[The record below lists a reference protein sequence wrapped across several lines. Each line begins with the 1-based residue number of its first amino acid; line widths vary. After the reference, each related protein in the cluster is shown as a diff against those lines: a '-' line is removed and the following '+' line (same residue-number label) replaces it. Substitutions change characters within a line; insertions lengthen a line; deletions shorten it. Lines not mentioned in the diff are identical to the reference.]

1 MPSQAREAFSAVGR
15 FAQPDPLFII
25 ISGPSG
31 VGKDSVIK
39 RMQELDHSFHF
50 VVTATDRPKR
60 PGEVDGI
67 DYCFVTTS
75 EFERMIAEGEL
86 LEHAL
91 VYGQHKGV
99 PRTHVRQ
106 ALNSGLDVILR
117 LDVQGTATVQRLI
130 PETLTVFLAP
140 PSVEI
145 LISRLCRRAGDS
157 PEQIERRLLIALDEM
172 RRLDEFK
179 YAVVNREGRLD
190 DTVRDVVS
198 IIVAEKCRTGR
209 TKVRV

>member
-1 MPSQAREAFSAVGR
+1 MPSQATEAFSAVGR

-86 LEHAL
+86 LEHAVPAVL
-91 VYGQHKGV
+91 FAHERATICAHARTEIGVSGQFQDAFGQGLFRVGEPAVLPGRDELAVGGDVRGHDRQAVG
-99 PRTHVRQ
+99 HGFDHGVRQ
-106 ALNSGLDVILR
+106 PLPAGVVHEDIRVPDAL
-117 LDVQGTATVQRLI
+117 
-130 PETLTVFLAP
+130 
-140 PSVEI
+140 
-145 LISRLCRRAGDS
+145 
-157 PEQIERRLLIALDEM
+157 
-172 RRLDEFK
+172 
-179 YAVVNREGRLD
+179 
-190 DTVRDVVS
+190 
-198 IIVAEKCRTGR
+198 
-209 TKVRV
+209 